1 MVEKKHY
8 VLACYILSICLAWNL
23 FVNVAYNY
31 ETKFWYDKP
40 YLDSDYYTFHPH
52 IDDSCETLQ
61 SKFDL
66 FHPNGTNPIRF
77 EILKEMF
84 ANDCEIILDD

>member
-1 MVEKKHY
+1 MVREKFY
-8 VLACYILSICLAWNL
+8 VFL
-23 FVNVAYNY
+23 FCALIFHVGWTTFENVAYNY

-40 YLDSDYYTFHPH
+40 YLNSDYYVFHPH
-52 IDDSCETLQ
+52 TDDSCETLQ

-84 ANDCEIILDD
+84 ANDCEVILYD